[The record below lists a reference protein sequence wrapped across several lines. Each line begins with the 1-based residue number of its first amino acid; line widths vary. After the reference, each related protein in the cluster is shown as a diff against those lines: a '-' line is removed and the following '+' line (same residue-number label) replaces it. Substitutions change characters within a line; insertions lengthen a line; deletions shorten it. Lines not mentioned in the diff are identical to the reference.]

1 MIDNIIY
8 QILAAAS
15 GVTSLVGTSI
25 FTVLAS
31 QSNLSAY
38 VVIHIIDIVPENTKD
53 GVSKLDQVRVQ
64 IDSFH
69 GTKSSCDSLAVAI
82 RTALDNYSGSVG
94 TTLIDNIYFDQALND
109 YDYDRDLYK
118 VQQDFIVRHK
128 RS

>member
-31 QSNLSAY
+31 QSDLSAY

-64 IDSFH
+64 VDSFH
-69 GTKSSCDSLAVAI
+69 SNKSSGDSLAVAI
-82 RTALDNYSGSVG
+82 RSALDGYGGTVGS
-94 TTLIDNIYFDQALND
+94 TLIDNIYFDQALND